1 MNQASQTQFLQH
13 EPHFHI
19 IAEKIKEVIVI
30 INKNK
35 EHLYISP
42 ALYDTFGYDVEQVK
56 KARGFVNIYAED
68 ATNFAVWFDTTVQ
81 QKMASFV
88 EIRCLHAKKG
98 WVWTQIHGT
107 PVYDEQGEFLHMVMV
122 IRDISIEKEL
132 EEQLALYAYVDKL
145 SALPNRVALVQDLE
159 VLLTCDE
166 HQRSAYAVLMLN
178 IDDFKRIN
186 EQYGYD
192 LGDEAIRYVGSVLQ
206 QFVTDDVKVYRLA
219 GDEFVIKVLQA
230 NAQKVKDILRALT
243 EKLEQPVTIDEVTL
257 AIPASMGGII
267 SQHYDY
273 TVSQLLLEVDEM
285 VHKVKLTS
293 THEYQ
298 IAMI

>member
-1 MNQASQTQFLQH
+1 MNRAQFLEQ

-30 INKNK
+30 MNAEK

-42 ALYDTFGYDVEQVK
+42 GLYTTFGYDVETLQR
-56 KARGFVNIYAED
+56 ARGFVNIYEADVE
-68 ATNFAVWFDTTVQ
+68 TFAKWFEQTITE
-81 QKMASFV
+81 KASSFLEV
-88 EIRCLHAKKG
+88 RCLHAKKG

-107 PVYDEQGEFLHMVMV
+107 PVYEGSEFSHMVMV
-122 IRDISIEKEL
+122 IRDISVEKEL

-145 SALPNRVALVQDLE
+145 SELPNRVALLEDLE
-159 VLLTCDE
+159 VLLRNGE
-166 HQRSAYAVLMLN
+166 QERIPYAVLMLN

-186 EQYGYD
+186 EKYGYD

-206 QFVTDDVKVYRLA
+206 SFVSDDVKVYRLA
-219 GDEFVIKVLQA
+219 GDEFVIKVLHA
-230 NAQKVKDILRALT
+230 NATKVRELLHALT
-243 EKLEQPVTIDEVTL
+243 ARLEAPATIDDVTL
-257 AIPASMGGII
+257 TIPASMGGIM
-267 SQHYDY
+267 SHHYDY
-273 TVSQLLLEVDEM
+273 TATQLLVEVDEV
-285 VHKVKLTS
+285 VHKVKLSS

>member
-1 MNQASQTQFLQH
+1 M
-13 EPHFHI
+13 
-19 IAEKIKEVIVI
+19 
-30 INKNK
+30 
-35 EHLYISP
+35 
-42 ALYDTFGYDVEQVK
+42 
-56 KARGFVNIYAED
+56 
-68 ATNFAVWFDTTVQ
+68 
-81 QKMASFV
+81 
-88 EIRCLHAKKG
+88 
-98 WVWTQIHGT
+98 
-107 PVYDEQGEFLHMVMV
+107 
-122 IRDISIEKEL
+122 

-145 SALPNRVALVQDLE
+145 SALPNRAALVQDLE

-285 VHKVKLTS
+285 VHKLEWK
-293 THEYQ
+293 
-298 IAMI
+298 